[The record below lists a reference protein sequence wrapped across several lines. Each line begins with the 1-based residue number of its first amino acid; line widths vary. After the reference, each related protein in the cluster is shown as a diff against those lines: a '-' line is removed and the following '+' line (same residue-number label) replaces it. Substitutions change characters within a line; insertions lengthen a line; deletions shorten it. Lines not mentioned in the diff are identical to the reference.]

1 MKARRFLPIQI
12 AGYVAARLG
21 IAALNIL
28 GFERARKVGAWL
40 GRRLHD
46 LDKRRRAIAADN
58 LERAGVASGA
68 AAADIVR
75 RMYEHLGTMIGE
87 MALTER
93 LARSGKLRDVVAIEN
108 RDIFEE
114 ARARRKGVILALG
127 HLGNWE
133 TCGVAFGM
141 YIGEVHSVA
150 RPLDNVFLNR
160 YLERFRKQTGQRL
173 IHKDNAARAMLDV
186 LRKKGTLAILF
197 DQDARHEGVF
207 APFFGRPA
215 STVKSP
221 AVLALRYGSP
231 IVPLNIFRENG
242 RLYLRFT
249 PPIEPEGHTV
259 ESLTAECNRRLEEFI
274 RQHPEQWFWLH
285 RRWKTQPAT
294 AVSPS
299 PGTRGSPSGPA
310 GTRS

>member
-1 MKARRFLPIQI
+1 MKIRQLWPVQI
-12 AGYVAARLG
+12 ATYIAARMG

-46 LDKRRRAIAADN
+46 LDRRHRAIARDN
-58 LERAGVASGA
+58 LERAGVSP
-68 AAADIVR
+68 AAADRIVR

-93 LARSGKLRDVVAIEN
+93 LARSGRLRDLVVIEN
-108 RDIFEE
+108 REILEQ
-114 ARARRKGVILALG
+114 ARARGKGVILALG

-133 TCGVAFGM
+133 TCGVAFGL
-141 YIGEVHSVA
+141 YVGEVHSVA

-160 YLERFRKQTGQRL
+160 YLERFRRMTGQRL
-173 IHKDNAARAMLDV
+173 IPKDNATRAMLEV
-186 LRKKGTLAILF
+186 MRKKGILAILF

-215 STVKSP
+215 STVRSP
-221 AVLALRYGSP
+221 AVLALRYGAP
-231 IVPLNIFRENG
+231 IIPLNIFRETG

-249 PPIEPEGHTV
+249 PPIEPDGHTV
-259 ESLTAECNRRLEEFI
+259 ETLTAECNRRLEEFI

-285 RRWKTQPAT
+285 RRWKTQPRAT
-294 AVSPS
+294 ETAS
-299 PGTRGSPSGPA
+299 PGTHEFPSGSA
-310 GTRS
+310 GRRS